1 MSAETHL
8 EVYRPFQGKLSE
20 HPLRFWPLLT
30 TGLRTDLKQRKALVI
45 LYLPATI
52 VTVILCFVMYVK
64 FTAEQ
69 MVPESD
75 GSSLDLREAL
85 VQGMMRAQAEQLF
98 GIVNLIL
105 QFSKGMGSFALLAVS
120 WFASGLLCEDRKAG
134 AHQLYFAR
142 PITRF
147 DYFLGKFLTAAFF
160 AACAMVVPLLAVCIA
175 ATFCSPEWSFL
186 KKEWDVY
193 FRVLAFSGLWTVVC
207 SSLVLMAS
215 SLASRKS
222 FALLG
227 IFGFVMLSL
236 PVGGILGEFVD
247 KNLFALM
254 LFVDLDVL
262 AHDFFGQPSEI
273 QGVNVGSAWIAVG
286 ALLAVSWSV
295 IWLRIRRLEVV
306 A

>member
-8 EVYRPFQGKLSE
+8 EVYRPFQGKLHE
-20 HPLRFWPLLT
+20 HSLRAWPLLT
-30 TGLRTDLKQRKALVI
+30 TGLRTALKQRKALLL

-52 VTVILCFVMYVK
+52 VTVIMCFVVYVK
-64 FTAEQ
+64 FTAER
-69 MVPESD
+69 MLPESD
-75 GSSLDLREAL
+75 GGMDLREQL
-85 VQGMMRAQAEQLF
+85 VKGMMRAQAEEMF
-98 GIVNLIL
+98 GIVSLIL
-105 QFSKGMGSFALLAVS
+105 KFAEGMGSFALLAVT
-120 WFASGLLCEDRKAG
+120 WFASGLFCEDRKAG

-160 AACAMVVPLLAVCIA
+160 AVCAMLVPLLSVCIA
-175 ATFCSPEWSFL
+175 AAIFSPEWSFL
-186 KKEWDVY
+186 KHEWDVF
-193 FRVLAFSGLWTVVC
+193 FRVIGFSLLWTVVA

-227 IFGFVMLSL
+227 VFGFVMLSL

-247 KNLFALM
+247 KDLFALM
-254 LFVDLDVL
+254 LFVDLNVL
-262 AHDFFGQPSEI
+262 ANAFFGRSGEI
-273 QGVNVGSAWIAVG
+273 EGVGVQSAWIAVG
-286 ALLAVSWSV
+286 TLIALSWTV
-295 IWLRIRRLEVV
+295 IWLRLRRLEVV